1 MGHPFAIEK
10 ILLHFDVDVCRFVY
24 MKKKLVSLFLGVSVA
39 TWAQQDADLQV
50 APATQQEPV
59 VTEQATAEAAPTLD
73 NLVVPAPVENT
84 APVETPAPVEVA
96 PAEIPPAETDSAL
109 VQAPVNS
116 EPVMGQA
123 GEEGVW
129 TSADM
134 VGSTAS
140 AADTQ
145 QPPAPVATEAV
156 VTVQEFQTEPAA
168 VSYDAVY
175 TPADTGLVHQDTV
188 KLTPFNEILHGNS
201 YNPVANEAAAPTVAG
216 ELMMPHHMHN
226 RNFAY
231 FEPIDQEGVVSFGT
245 GITYFFAFDN
255 TNSLGLVTAGM
266 AFDRLGFLLQAAV
279 GKRWKY
285 VDDDNSGT
293 EETTKGTSAGTV
305 IGGTLSAMLGG
316 LDVAI
321 RVAYDHPEN
330 ESTVKGGNVESE
342 SDIWN
347 LGGRFI
353 VSYTGGIV
361 SWSAG
366 AGVFRHNSKNKV
378 TEKSVFEKN
387 GRQYMSTSII
397 RTTDSTARIE
407 VVPEFNLGGIILNRE
422 KARVYMGVNTAI
434 PLIVYDRIQ
443 GVCSRHNE
451 YAFTAT
457 PNILGEVMLGKYLL
471 AYGSASHQWDLF
483 RYRDSYIDNVST
495 KTMDISSGITTA
507 NIGLRLTYE
516 MAAVEMTLTKQ
527 FLGNPFGAFSTTEA
541 MATSIGMFINF

>member
-1 MGHPFAIEK
+1 
-10 ILLHFDVDVCRFVY
+10 
-24 MKKKLVSLFLGVSVA
+24 MKKKFISLFLGVTA
-39 TWAQQDADLQV
+39 AAWAQQEASLQDAAV
-50 APATQQEPV
+50 AQQYEPV
-59 VTEQATAEAAPTLD
+59 VTESVAAEATPSLD
-73 NLVVPAPVENT
+73 NFVAPDSVVNPAPVI
-84 APVETPAPVEVA
+84 APVPVETV
-96 PAEIPPAETDSAL
+96 PAETEAT
-109 VQAPVNS
+109 VEAPVNS

-123 GEEGVW
+123 SEESIW

-140 AADTQ
+140 AAETQ
-145 QPPAPVATEAV
+145 QPSAPVVAEPVATEP
-156 VTVQEFQTEPAA
+156 EYQTEPAA
-168 VSYDAVY
+168 VSYDPVY
-175 TPADTGLVHQDTV
+175 TPVDTASVHKDTV
-188 KLTPFNEILHGNS
+188 TPFNEILHGNS

-279 GKRWKY
+279 GKKWNY
-285 VDDDNSGT
+285 VDDDNSGS
-293 EETTKGTSAGTV
+293 EKTTTGTSAGTV

-330 ESTVKGGNVESE
+330 ESSVKGGDVESE

-347 LGGRFI
+347 LGGAL
-353 VSYTGGIV
+353 VVAYTGSVV
-361 SWSAG
+361 SWSG
-366 AGVFRHNSKNKV
+366 GVGVFRHNSKNKV
-378 TEKSVFEKN
+378 TERSVFEKN
-387 GRQYMSTSII
+387 GKQYISTSII

-407 VVPEFNLGGIILNRE
+407 IVPEFNLGGIILNRE
-422 KARVYMGVNTAI
+422 KARVYMGLNTAV
-434 PLIVYDRIQ
+434 PLIAYDRIQ

-457 PNILGEVMLGKYLL
+457 PNILGEVMLGKYVL
-471 AYGSASHQWDLF
+471 AYGSASHQWDIF